1 MGMHKEHAFLCSI
14 YLSPPPTHAHKPNSI
29 SNLKVDNPRA
39 RGKRRGFT
47 QPPRATRSQP
57 ESIRRGISPTTHF
70 LGKKPGWAGSSGFR
84 VGSGSTRFCGLK
96 TCFWRVQRVPMG
108 PTSRFEK
115 FFWKK
120 IPVEKGETPKKNPI
134 VFFRHWTYFAGKW
147 NFFSQLTIIFFGEL
161 RDVCFFSLPPACF
174 FHALLFS
181 PALNMYKR
189 HMYLAVSSH
198 VLQWCLLCCS
208 ICTCKRCCSKRHM
221 YLAVSSHV
229 LQWCLLCCSICT
241 CKRCC
246 SKRHTYLAV
255 SSPSSCHT
263 HTHSSS
269 HTHTTFFIPLFVCLF
284 SYLPPWRCTFDMHH
298 SLHLPLSRTHTHS
311 HSHHF
316 ICSIYF
322 DRIASNQEFCIL
334 YIRQS
339 NKRIIPY
346 IHVDK
351 IMMNRYVYIDR

>member
-120 IPVEKGETPKKNPI
+120 IPVEKGETPWKNPI

-189 HMYLAVSSH
+189 HM
-198 VLQWCLLCCS
+198 
-208 ICTCKRCCSKRHM
+208 
-221 YLAVSSHV
+221 
-229 LQWCLLCCSICT
+229 
-241 CKRCC
+241 
-246 SKRHTYLAV
+246 YLAV

-339 NKRIIPY
+339 HKRIIPY